1 MKKRFTTLAITFLFC
16 SCGVYGQSFKE
27 VFKEALK
34 AGDLKAAERIL
45 KDWDLADANDAEIYV
60 SYFNFYTLKSQQGV
74 AQGRAD
80 EDAQKAL
87 EYISEGIERFPTRFD
102 MRIGKLYML
111 VRQKDYATVVGD
123 LIRLIEYS
131 KKIGN
136 NWKGEDFRLIEKP
149 DEMLYGAVQEFQEIL
164 FEERAEGD
172 EQLLDA
178 IRRISEEMIRHYP
191 AQVQGWINLST
202 VYAIRKEYDRSLE
215 ALSKAEQIEPGNAI
229 LLYNIACVYR
239 LRGERESA
247 AKYFALAIKNAT
259 GDADDALKAAAQ
271 RQLDSLK

>member
-259 GDADDALKAAAQ
+259 GDDDDALKAAAQ